1 MGGGERKS
9 RGEDGVIC
17 SQAST
22 VFTAPHGTTE
32 PRLLAPFSG
41 VKGREEGV
49 EDVRRGSWAQGVLSP
64 GGPEYEGRIEAGGN
78 TESERGKKGRERR
91 EEERETV

>member
-1 MGGGERKS
+1 
-9 RGEDGVIC
+9 
-17 SQAST
+17 
-22 VFTAPHGTTE
+22 
-32 PRLLAPFSG
+32 
-41 VKGREEGV
+41 V

-78 TESERGKKGRERR
+78 TESERGKKGRERQ